1 MMEDRVSK
9 LEMLAAEQEQAIE
22 DLSEVIARQWS
33 EIDGLQKRLDMLT
46 KRFAAL
52 EEQSVPETP
61 VTRPP
66 HY

>member
-1 MMEDRVSK
+1 MAK
-9 LEMLAAEQEQAIE
+9 LEMLVAEQDKTIE
-22 DLSEVIARQWS
+22 EMSDVIARQWT
-33 EIDGLQKRLDMLT
+33 EIETLRRKLELFE

-52 EEQSVPETP
+52 EEQSAPETP